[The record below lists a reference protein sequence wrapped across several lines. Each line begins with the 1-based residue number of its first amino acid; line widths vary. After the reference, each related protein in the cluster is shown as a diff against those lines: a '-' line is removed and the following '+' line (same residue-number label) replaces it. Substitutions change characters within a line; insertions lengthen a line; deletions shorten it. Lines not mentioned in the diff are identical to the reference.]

1 MTGELAPGEKLKI
14 EDLKQKLGLGAT
26 AIREALSQLSSEQLV
41 IRQDQRGFRAAEA
54 NPDEFQELLD
64 LRCTLESKAL
74 RQSIANAND
83 EWFESLLLV
92 HHRMVRAKEQGR
104 EVFEQKHKDFHMALI
119 ENSKTP
125 LLLRFCSQLYDLNI
139 RYRYIA
145 GGPGGY
151 VERDVGA
158 EHQAIL
164 DAVLARDVDTADR
177 LLMKHYR
184 TTGAFLSSRL

>member
-1 MTGELAPGEKLKI
+1 LTGDLAPGEKLKI

-41 IRQDQRGFRAAEA
+41 IRLDQRGFRAAEA
-54 NPDEFQELLD
+54 NRADFEELLD

-74 RQSIANAND
+74 RQSIANADD
-83 EWFESLLLV
+83 EWLESLLLV
-92 HHRMVRAKEQGR
+92 HHRMTRAKAQGR

-119 ENSKTP
+119 GQSNSP

-145 GGPGGY
+145 GGPAGY
-151 VERDVGA
+151 DKRDVAA

-164 DAVLARDVDTADR
+164 DAVLARDVETADR
-177 LLMKHYR
+177 LLMEHYR
-184 TTGAFLSSRL
+184 TTGAFLSARL